1 MGELAHD
8 ILTLAELKFDL
19 FSIDCRDGLK
29 RMLVALALLLAA
41 TIVAA
46 ATVPIA
52 LLLVAE
58 LLVQVAGL
66 SRAAAFSIAAL
77 AGFLVAVV
85 IGLVGWSC
93 LRGVARVFER
103 SRKELTRNVNWIKYA
118 LKRPAPVESAQP
130 HNR

>member
-1 MGELAHD
+1 MRGNRIGMVGQANMKRSNGSSRLPNDGVTRGMGELAHD

-52 LLLVAE
+52 WTATIVETYTPRSATFSTRAVMTLV
-58 LLVQVAGL
+58 
-66 SRAAAFSIAAL
+66 SIQN
-77 AGFLVAVV
+77 VV
-85 IGLVGWSC
+85 PV
-93 LRGVARVFER
+93 
-103 SRKELTRNVNWIKYA
+103 TR
-118 LKRPAPVESAQP
+118 
-130 HNR
+130 